1 MPSFMSHGIIG
12 YQLFGYKGLIAGIL
26 PDLLG
31 FSYYTYKLAFVHKT
45 FDFKKTLSEWV
56 PIDKMTETDWLLYA
70 ISHSLILWTFMYMV
84 SGEKAIFGAIFAII
98 MDIFLHSKE
107 KWKGPAFFWPVSDY
121 RFDGIH
127 WYSKLGYLITLITIC
142 LTHVLKNEVY

>member
-1 MPSFMSHGIIG
+1 MPSFISHGIIG

-45 FDFKKTLSEWV
+45 FDLKKQPPEWV

-70 ISHSLILWTFMYMV
+70 MSHSLILWTLIYMM
-84 SGEKAIFGAIFAII
+84 SGEKFIFGAIFAII

-127 WYSKLGYLITLITIC
+127 WYSKLGYSITLWIIC
-142 LTHVLKNEVY
+142 VIHFLKTK